1 MNSFTEQNNPKV
13 THKKE
18 IDYHLEKEGEENLDQ
33 MSLDL
38 AKNVSSVWLSIH

>member
-1 MNSFTEQNNPKV
+1 MNPLTDRNNPKV
-13 THKKE
+13 TPKKE